1 MLNLKLS
8 YSHKVLFLVLTIGLI
23 PLIILSTFLYFDK
36 IDTETNS
43 LTSQLIS
50 SSEKDSTIISEWIK
64 ERKNNVYVISRDS
77 SIVTNTKILSE
88 LNIRE
93 ESKFDTSMKLEEDL
107 SNFLENFPDFENFV
121 ISKKT
126 GDVLFYTEL

>member
-93 ESKFDTSMKLEEDL
+93 ESKLA
-107 SNFLENFPDFENFV
+107 PRV
-121 ISKKT
+121 
-126 GDVLFYTEL
+126 VR